1 MADITTAERYA
12 RALVEL
18 AAEEG
23 SIEHTSSDVLR
34 VYALLTDRES
44 PLLPA
49 LAHPGFSPEER
60 MAVLNDVLALS
71 LIHI

>member
-18 AAEEG
+18 AAEEDAL
-23 SIEHTSSDVLR
+23 EHTSSDVLR

-49 LAHPGFSPEER
+49 LSHPEP
-60 MAVLNDVLALS
+60 A
-71 LIHI
+71 